1 MVTADD
7 VLIKAPMTCRP
18 MELTVVDGLI
28 DGPDVDRAYEV
39 VCESD
44 FAMIGR
50 VESSRESLRFQIT
63 SPDAAQHEH
72 RLVEDEDGNPVGVV
86 VIERDAAARL
96 VFADAYCLPGLE
108 TDVLVPLVAMGI
120 AAGGRLSEGGPG
132 WQMEAGALAKDV
144 GACAVLESS
153 GFVQV
158 RRFWQMGIDLA
169 GSSVIEPTAPLGVT
183 KSIAAG
189 ERDRRLLHSIHESAF
204 DEHFGS
210 VARPYEQWLPWHK
223 DRQDA
228 APDLWWLA
236 WLDGEPVAEI
246 TQDHS
251 RDGVNAAYV
260 RSLGVAPN
268 ARGLG
273 IGRWLLQCAFADAAR
288 RGRKQVC
295 LTVDSDNSTGATA
308 LYESV
313 GMLSEVVIDLFRRP
327 LGASG

>member
-50 VESSRESLRFQIT
+50 VESSRESLRFQMV

-72 RLVEDEDGNPVGVV
+72 RLVEDEDGDPVGVL

-108 TDVLVPLVAMGI
+108 TDVLTPLVAMGI
-120 AAGGRLSEGGPG
+120 AAGGRLNEGEPG

-153 GFVQV
+153 GYAQV

-169 GSSVIEPTAPLGVT
+169 GHPVTEPMSPQGVT
-183 KSIAAG
+183 KSVAAG
-189 ERDRRLLHSIHESAF
+189 ECEKRLLHSIHESAF
-204 DEHFGS
+204 AEHFGS
-210 VARPYEQWLPWHK
+210 VARPYEQWLAWHK

-228 APDLWWLA
+228 SPDLWWLA
-236 WLDGEPVAEI
+236 WVEGEPVAEI

-288 RGRKQVC
+288 RGREQVC
-295 LTVDSDNSTGATA
+295 LTVDSDNTTGATA